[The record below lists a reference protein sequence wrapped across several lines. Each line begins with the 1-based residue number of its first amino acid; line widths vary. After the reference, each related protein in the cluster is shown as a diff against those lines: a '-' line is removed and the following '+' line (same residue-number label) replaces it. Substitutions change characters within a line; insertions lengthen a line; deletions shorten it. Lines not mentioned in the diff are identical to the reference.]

1 MDVSTFAAP
10 QDNPDTTKEEAK
22 RHRQEIGSNQLES
35 PSQEV
40 ASPAGS
46 NGTSKFTAGLTSSN
60 SYGHLNPF
68 ISDPTTELTEDDI
81 FRMKRLRL
89 IDGTSGT
96 ENQSAV
102 SVVDSTSNFGEHN
115 AEIGD
120 DEGED
125 NIPYDTDDDDNKN
138 ETTLKPT
145 HGIVSGS
152 FGAQEKSSETSKSK
166 TASHAIVC
174 GDYVFGRLRPENPIL
189 NPETVTVLNYPFE
202 PLMVP
207 EGEDVVAYSKCFKDA
222 KVYLVGTAHFSVE
235 SQQDVLKTILQT
247 QPDVV
252 MVELCSSRISI
263 LSMDEQTLLREAKS
277 LNRERVINIIRQ
289 SGILQGIL
297 HVLLLTTSANITRQL
312 GMAPGGEFRAA
323 HTGSLQ
329 VQNCRIVLGDRPVQI
344 TLQRALSVLGFFQKL
359 RLFTDI
365 LISNRA
371 SITKEDVERCKNKD
385 LLEEILKEMAGE
397 FPLLSKIFVDE
408 RDQYM
413 AHILH
418 VLLQKTTA
426 EKLNACRQANTPYEP
441 VNIVA
446 VVGIGHVS
454 GIVSNWNRHIDGA
467 ELLTI
472 PQPSRK
478 AKVVKWMFKAAFY
491 GVTAYACFRIG
502 RYTVTKVIPAG
513 SGLAHKG

>member
-1 MDVSTFAAP
+1 MDVSTISAP
-10 QDNPDTTKEEAK
+10 QDNPDATKEEAK
-22 RHRQEIGSNQLES
+22 RHRQQIGNHQLES

-40 ASPAGS
+40 ASPSVS
-46 NGTSKFTAGLTSSN
+46 NGATRVTSELTSSN

-68 ISDPTTELTEDDI
+68 ISDPATELTEDDI

-89 IDGTSGT
+89 LDGPPGT

-102 SVVDSTSNFGEHN
+102 SVVDSASNFEEHN
-115 AEIGD
+115 AEIGED
-120 DEGED
+120 DVDE
-125 NIPYDTDDDDNKN
+125 NIPYDTDDEGENKHIRASM
-138 ETTLKPT
+138 TPPQV
-145 HGIVSGS
+145 GP
-152 FGAQEKSSETSKSK
+152 FGTQSESAVMSKSK
-166 TASHAIVC
+166 ASSHVVIC
-174 GDYVFGRLRPENPIL
+174 GDYVFNRARPENPIL
-189 NPETVTVLNYPFE
+189 NTETVTVLNYPFE

-289 SGILQGIL
+289 SGVVQGIL
-297 HVLLLTTSANITRQL
+297 HVLLLTTSAHITRQL

-323 HTGSLQ
+323 HNGSLQ

-344 TLQRALSVLGFFQKL
+344 TLQRALSALGIFQKL
-359 RLFTDI
+359 RLFYHI
-365 LISNRA
+365 LLSNRA
-371 SITKEDVERCKNKD
+371 SITQEDVERCKNKD

-397 FPLLSKIFVDE
+397 FPQLSKIFVDE

-418 VLLQKTTA
+418 ILLQRTTA
-426 EKLNACRQANTPYEP
+426 EKLNACRQANVPYEP

-454 GIVSNWNRHIDGA
+454 GIVANWNRHIDGT
-467 ELLTI
+467 ELLTV
-472 PQPSRK
+472 PMPSRK
-478 AKVVKWMFKAAFY
+478 AKIVKWMFKATFF
-491 GVTAYACFRIG
+491 GMTAYACYRFSRFAANKMI
-502 RYTVTKVIPAG
+502 
-513 SGLAHKG
+513 SGKS